1 MKTEEMKVKSF
12 EKMEMVQCWICYG
25 IPFQCRREKEQ
36 WEFECTN
43 GHCSEDLWKYYSD
56 YNLHSNQLG
65 KPNYHVGRN
74 RPRIVRMQSIF
85 VSFLIAWHRLQL
97 RTQSEKTN
105 LFLKPVVEDSPVLI
119 SPNLASPCQWF
130 TSRTHLKPS
139 FLFPIKLS
147 TLLTVFKSHPNA
159 NDRGWLPCYSLVW
172 INSLF

>member
-1 MKTEEMKVKSF
+1 MFWVGELREPGHWNCKYSPEMKTEEMKVKSF

-97 RTQSEKTN
+97 RTQSEKDKSVSQTCCRR
-105 LFLKPVVEDSPVLI
+105 F
-119 SPNLASPCQWF
+119 
-130 TSRTHLKPS
+130 PS
-139 FLFPIKLS
+139 S
-147 TLLTVFKSHPNA
+147 N
-159 NDRGWLPCYSLVW
+159 
-172 INSLF
+172 

>member
-1 MKTEEMKVKSF
+1 MFWVGELREPGHWNCKYSPEMKTEEMKVKSF

-43 GHCSEDLWKYYSD
+43 GHCSEDLRIYYSD

-97 RTQSEKTN
+97 RTQSEKDKSVSQTCCRR
-105 LFLKPVVEDSPVLI
+105 F
-119 SPNLASPCQWF
+119 
-130 TSRTHLKPS
+130 PS
-139 FLFPIKLS
+139 S
-147 TLLTVFKSHPNA
+147 N
-159 NDRGWLPCYSLVW
+159 
-172 INSLF
+172 

>member
-1 MKTEEMKVKSF
+1 MFWVGELREPGHWNCKYSPEMKTEEMKVKSF

-56 YNLHSNQLG
+56 YKLHSNQLG

-97 RTQSEKTN
+97 RTQSEKDKSVSQTCCRR
-105 LFLKPVVEDSPVLI
+105 F
-119 SPNLASPCQWF
+119 
-130 TSRTHLKPS
+130 PS
-139 FLFPIKLS
+139 S
-147 TLLTVFKSHPNA
+147 N
-159 NDRGWLPCYSLVW
+159 
-172 INSLF
+172 